1 MTEIINGYNLH
12 FEQVGKG
19 RNVVFLH
26 GWGADTS
33 AFLFV
38 AKAIASDYCAT
49 VIDFAGFGKSDMPP
63 CDYTVKDYAR
73 DVILLL
79 DSLKIDSAIF
89 VGHSF
94 GGRVC
99 IELATHF
106 PARVT
111 SIVLI
116 DSAGLKP
123 RRNLKYYLK
132 VITHKLLKCLGFK
145 GLKGS
150 SDYQAL
156 PSTMR
161 QTFKNVIAYHQ
172 NDLISSI
179 SCPTAIFWGVSDK
192 DTPLYMFNYLK
203 SNVPNNEAFILK
215 GGHFSYAE
223 DYSTFLPIF
232 KAYLKQFK

>member
-1 MTEIINGYNLH
+1 MKALVNGYNLH

-19 RNVVFLH
+19 KDIVFLH
-26 GWGADTS
+26 GWGADVS

-38 AKAIASDYCAT
+38 AKAIESDFRAT

-63 CDYTVKDYAR
+63 YDYTVKDYAR
-73 DVILLL
+73 DVISLL
-79 DSLKIDSAIF
+79 DTLNIENAIF

-99 IELATHF
+99 IELANFYTS
-106 PARVT
+106 RVT

-123 RRNLKYYLK
+123 KRNLKYYIR
-132 VITHKLLKCLGFK
+132 VYTHKLLKRLGLK

-161 QTFKNVIAYHQ
+161 QTFKNVIGYHQ
-172 NDLISSI
+172 NHLISSI
-179 SCPTAIFWGVSDK
+179 SCPTAIFWGDSDK
-192 DTPLYMFNYLK
+192 DTPLFMFNYLK
-203 SNVPNNEAFILK
+203 SHIPNNEAFLLK
-215 GGHFSYAE
+215 GGHFSYAD

-232 KAYLKQFK
+232 KAYLKQFV